1 MVTVNPTTIE
11 INTSLTTLTIRPHYS
26 DDVNTS
32 GQTTLSE
39 ARSKQLLS
47 RFGVKFA
54 KEIEV
59 MRDSDSITNAVKA
72 AEQIGFPVVV
82 KLCGDLIAHKTERG
96 LVRLAVKTS
105 TDVAQA
111 AQELLAKTSP
121 QDGEVSLIVASMES
135 GKREFIAGVIRDPQ
149 FGLFVMIGLGGI
161 YAEILGDV
169 AFAPVPLTHA
179 GALDLQR
186 RLKQQAIFQE
196 FRGEKAV
203 SREQIADVLVA
214 LSNAVENDDSIASI
228 DINPILVR
236 SDGSIVAVDAL
247 VVTKTKST
255 LPIDETRDTKLS
267 SNSASQYFDALFNPR
282 AVVVVG
288 ASTHPGKFGFVSL
301 HNLLSCGFKGEV
313 FATHLERAEVL
324 GVQSVSSIDD
334 LPSDKIDLAFV
345 CTPASTNIEILR
357 ACARKNIRTVYITSA
372 GYGDAGDAGL
382 LAQQTLRDTA
392 RELDI
397 LLIGPNGQGLV
408 STPVSLCAQI
418 VGPYPPSGS
427 ISVASQSGNFVSS
440 FMNYSRFTGI
450 GIARAISAGNAACTG
465 VPEILEYF
473 AQDDKTSVALVYI
486 EGISDGNKL
495 ATSMKLITAR
505 KPLVVV
511 KGGSTKSGALA
522 AASHTGALASDD
534 RVFDGVCQSNGVTRV
549 TDAEEAFDVAA
560 TFATQ
565 PLPKGPNV
573 VVLTTVGGWGVVT
586 SDVIAKDGILNLMS
600 LPDDLSIN
608 ISALLPDRWSH
619 NNPVDCAGGE
629 TRDTIPEILRLIA
642 THSSVDAIIFL
653 GLGIQSNQARLMT
666 EGSFYPEYGLERI
679 VSYHQRQDERF
690 AQIAAELSIETGK
703 PILVATELGVAD
715 DQNAGVKQI
724 RLSHRL
730 CYANGQR
737 AARALGRSYQY
748 AKWRGLAK

>member
-1 MVTVNPTTIE
+1 M
-11 INTSLTTLTIRPHYS
+11 
-26 DDVNTS
+26 NTS

-39 ARSKQLLS
+39 ARSKQLLG

-59 MRDSDSITNAVKA
+59 MRNGDSIANAVKA

-111 AQELLAKTSP
+111 AQELLAKASP
-121 QDGEVSLIVASMES
+121 QDGEVSLIIASMES
-135 GKREFIAGVIRDPQ
+135 GKREFIAGVVRDPQ

-179 GALDLQR
+179 GAMNLQQ
-186 RLKQQAIFQE
+186 RLKQQAIFEE
-196 FRGEKAV
+196 FRGEDAV
-203 SREQIADVLVA
+203 SRDQIANVLVA
-214 LSNAVENDDSIASI
+214 LSTAVEKDDSIASI

-236 SDGSIVAVDAL
+236 TDGSIVAVDAL
-247 VVTKTKST
+247 VVTNTKAT
-255 LPIDETRDTKLS
+255 LPAAQTTRS
-267 SNSASQYFDALFNPR
+267 SASQYFDMLFNPR

-301 HNLLSCGFKGEV
+301 HNLLSCGYKGEV

-357 ACARKNIRTVYITSA
+357 ACARKNIRTVYVTSA
-372 GYGDAGDAGL
+372 GYGDAGEAGL

-408 STPVSLCAQI
+408 STPVNLCAQI

-440 FMNYSRFTGI
+440 FMNYSRFTGV
-450 GIARAISAGNAACTG
+450 GISRAISAGNAACTG
-465 VPEILEYF
+465 VPEILDYF

-486 EGISDGNKL
+486 EGISDGDKL
-495 ATSMKLITAR
+495 ATSMKVITAR

-534 RVFDGVCQSNGVTRV
+534 RVFEGVCQSNGVTRV
-549 TDAEEAFDVAA
+549 TEAEEAFDVAA

-586 SDVIAKDGILNLMS
+586 SDVIAKDGILNLLS
-600 LPDDLSIN
+600 LPTDLSAA

-629 TRDTIPEILRLIA
+629 TRDTIPDILRLIVNHA
-642 THSSVDAIIFL
+642 SVDAVIFL
-653 GLGIQSNQARLMT
+653 GLGIQSNQARLMI
-666 EGSFYPEYGLERI
+666 EGSFYPDHGLERI

-690 AQIAAELSIETGK
+690 AQIAAELSVETGK

-715 DQNAGVKQI
+715 DQNPGVSQV

-748 AKWRGLAK
+748 AKWRGIAK